1 MTSVPPDRRRWHC
14 PTCGK
19 TYLIP
24 GSADDPLACP
34 SCTGS
39 PQSTGSKSVR
49 RPQEPAAMQPE
60 FSTKRGNPAWTPV
73 TVTAWVIGSFLGL
86 ASLGALAELKTM
98 LAAPLLLAAAFLVL
112 PPGWALISSRWP
124 TVLPVGTLLRSVSA
138 ILAVMILGALAPSD
152 DLTVKEEPGSTTT
165 VNTMAQ
171 HDTLPQQPSKSQPAP
186 LPEYT
191 IINQDVFL
199 AFKRSLDI
207 RLIEKV
213 SEDELTAIALRL
225 KASDSKSY
233 DRTFICYYLPGMQV
247 GAGAWATTHFDPS
260 LKVRFLRDP
269 VEQGSQRRKV
279 HNTSQASPLV
289 CDDFNLVTKI
299 TGAVL
304 ELSVKTDLPDDT
316 IVMVD
321 VSRTYKRKN
330 NRTDYPVRYFGEKS
344 TIGKW
349 KSPRRISIDSDKWT
363 RAFTAKQ
370 RLLIAAE
377 IGGHGVASISNSI
390 SVSMVVPVFQT
401 NPRFGEQNSNL
412 IGKAVSKS
420 VTRPRVV
427 EDSDTID
434 YPLNSSPV
442 GQSPSR
448 SVNHLDLEQGDTFT
462 VSAKTPLM
470 PSHSPADPIA
480 AIQQVK
486 YIPRGG
492 SFKVLGLVKKRT
504 RPWYNVTAWDTKGQQ
519 IGTGWI
525 NSIVLREQDLRP
537 LDVGTRTPSP
547 KEATSPKAPKDKG
560 RGDAKKQKVAANRL
574 LLAKTLI
581 RKGKKASGKKRLI
594 DVVRQYRG
602 TEAAK
607 EAEKLLEKMGVP
619 RSVYKSPN

>member
-1 MTSVPPDRRRWHC
+1 
-14 PTCGK
+14 
-19 TYLIP
+19 
-24 GSADDPLACP
+24 
-34 SCTGS
+34 
-39 PQSTGSKSVR
+39 
-49 RPQEPAAMQPE
+49 
-60 FSTKRGNPAWTPV
+60 
-73 TVTAWVIGSFLGL
+73 
-86 ASLGALAELKTM
+86 
-98 LAAPLLLAAAFLVL
+98 
-112 PPGWALISSRWP
+112 
-124 TVLPVGTLLRSVSA
+124 
-138 ILAVMILGALAPSD
+138 
-152 DLTVKEEPGSTTT
+152 
-165 VNTMAQ
+165 
-171 HDTLPQQPSKSQPAP
+171 
-186 LPEYT
+186 
-191 IINQDVFL
+191 
-199 AFKRSLDI
+199 
-207 RLIEKV
+207 
-213 SEDELTAIALRL
+213 
-225 KASDSKSY
+225 
-233 DRTFICYYLPGMQV
+233 
-247 GAGAWATTHFDPS
+247 
-260 LKVRFLRDP
+260 
-269 VEQGSQRRKV
+269 
-279 HNTSQASPLV
+279 LV

-349 KSPRRISIDSDKWT
+349 KLPRRIFLDSDQWA
-363 RAFTAKQ
+363 RAFKAKQ
-370 RLLIAAE
+370 QLLIAAE
-377 IGGHGVASISNSI
+377 IGGDGVASISNSI
-390 SVSMVVPVFQT
+390 SVNMVVPVFQD

-420 VTRPRVV
+420 AAFSLTVV
-427 EDSDTID
+427 RDSDTID

-448 SVNHLDLEQGDTFT
+448 NVNHLDLEQGDTFT

-470 PSHSPADPIA
+470 PSHSPVDPIA

-619 RSVYKSPN
+619 RSVSKSPN